1 MYNYAGLID
10 EGLVPDK
17 TPDDT
22 AKYLYQALRA
32 GSDQVLTQLTT
43 RPDMFKAPARKAL
56 QKILKEH
63 SFYLGPLDGDFGK
76 NTKPPSKKGLRPARL
91 TKASGPRDSGTA
103 PDQARSSQPDTAP
116 RPEPNF
122 PHHRFKNIPRG
133 NAALGPS
140 TNAALGV

>member
-1 MYNYAGLID
+1 MFNYAGLID

-63 SFYLGPLDGDFGK
+63 SFYLGPTRRRLWQKHPNRPQKKAFGL
-76 NTKPPSKKGLRPARL
+76 PG
-91 TKASGPRDSGTA
+91 
-103 PDQARSSQPDTAP
+103 
-116 RPEPNF
+116 
-122 PHHRFKNIPRG
+122 
-133 NAALGPS
+133 
-140 TNAALGV
+140 